1 MRMEAKRSRRSSRKP
16 LSDCTNSINPSQ
28 SSSTSAKNSSS
39 IIKPSKF
46 SPTTTETQK
55 KSTTGCTTR
64 NDNALLNPSTVSLP
78 TASTPPRAQK
88 PSSLAGT
95 PSHKVSEPC
104 SVYSRRLSV
113 DKRKSKGKAV
123 AVPMSCFP
131 AVKTQFARD
140 EMNEGGVAKLSKS
153 CTVPCKKK
161 RCQTEKDIA
170 NYALPQDF
178 IEQQRA
184 YFAEIDA
191 FELSEEE
198 VTSVDDL
205 D

>member
-131 AVKTQFARD
+131 AVKTQFARSD
-140 EMNEGGVAKLSKS
+140 ARLRKILPIMPCHRILLSSKELTLQKLMLLSSQRRKLLPLM
-153 CTVPCKKK
+153 TW
-161 RCQTEKDIA
+161 TE
-170 NYALPQDF
+170 
-178 IEQQRA
+178 
-184 YFAEIDA
+184 
-191 FELSEEE
+191 
-198 VTSVDDL
+198 
-205 D
+205 